1 MKTLNDLI
9 AEYKNRP
16 KNGLIVSLRYNKTA
30 SQELI
35 DKTAFLNDYSD
46 VNISE
51 RLYYYMHSL
60 TEPQLCPY
68 CNKNKKNF
76 IKLDKGLFATC
87 GSETCKKQGMRLGAL
102 QKRDWTNITLKAKQ
116 TYKSKH
122 GVEHNMKDP
131 AFIMK
136 RAINIIETKYPYK
149 VADYNIV
156 TDSVTIKCSRC
167 GTYCTLHDR
176 ATVVDMLWRTSGS
189 LCTECDSYKECR
201 STLEDNILT
210 YIKTIYNGEILINK
224 RIFKQHEYDIILP
237 QLKLIIECNGI
248 YWHSNKMKPKS
259 YHYTKLKHT
268 NDNGYKLFYIWE
280 DEWHSNTEYIQQIL
294 CNLIYKQSNVITNL
308 SICKYT
314 HHIEI
319 YNNDTLIYKSVYFK
333 NKNNIELYDIYFN
346 RLYNYGKVIE
356 KLKEYLNID
365 LYVNTSTENILYKL
379 PNDFKIIKHTNS
391 EYFYSYMNNRING
404 NLYLHNDK
412 YNMVYTSGKTLIKIK
427 KD

>member
-1 MKTLNDLI
+1 MKTLNELI
-9 AEYKNRP
+9 TEYKNRP

-35 DKTAFLNDYSD
+35 DKTSFLNSYSD
-46 VNISE
+46 VTISE
-51 RLYYYMHSL
+51 RLYYYINNI

-68 CNKNKKNF
+68 CNKNKRQF

-87 GSETCKKQGMRLGAL
+87 GSDTCKKQGMSMGAL

-149 VADYNIV
+149 VTDYNIV

-346 RLYNYGKVIE
+346 RLYNYGKVIQ

-379 PNDFKIIKHTNS
+379 PDNFKIKKHTNDD
-391 EYFYSYMNNRING
+391 YFYSYMNNRING

>member
-1 MKTLNDLI
+1 MKTLNELI
-9 AEYKNRP
+9 TEYKNRP

-35 DKTAFLNDYSD
+35 DKTSFLNSYSD
-46 VNISE
+46 VTISE
-51 RLYYYMHSL
+51 RLYYYINNL

-68 CNKNKKNF
+68 CNKNKRQF

-87 GSETCKKQGMRLGAL
+87 GSDTCKKQGMSMGAL

-149 VADYNIV
+149 VTDYNIV

-210 YIKTIYNGEILINK
+210 YIKTIYNG
-224 RIFKQHEYDIILP
+224 
-237 QLKLIIECNGI
+237 
-248 YWHSNKMKPKS
+248 
-259 YHYTKLKHT
+259 
-268 NDNGYKLFYIWE
+268 
-280 DEWHSNTEYIQQIL
+280 
-294 CNLIYKQSNVITNL
+294 
-308 SICKYT
+308 
-314 HHIEI
+314 
-319 YNNDTLIYKSVYFK
+319 
-333 NKNNIELYDIYFN
+333 
-346 RLYNYGKVIE
+346 
-356 KLKEYLNID
+356 
-365 LYVNTSTENILYKL
+365 
-379 PNDFKIIKHTNS
+379 
-391 EYFYSYMNNRING
+391 
-404 NLYLHNDK
+404 
-412 YNMVYTSGKTLIKIK
+412 
-427 KD
+427 